1 MRPAGAYDR
10 LSRLSKIAHMSSA
23 VLRHVEPLLTIR
35 APLFAGLGAAAL
47 LAVVVLIIAV
57 FGKADLEPPL
67 ARGGVAPAPA
77 ETLYPA
83 TELRIAPEED
93 EAPVIRF
100 IEPEGAEEAQLAGI
114 EDRFVAPQPPATGSD
129 PGDAEARHTAS
140 RPDPARAL
148 APAPL
153 PGLSEDGPNGPLP
166 VIPPNGL
173 RASRAYARP
182 FHGDPSAPTIAVVI
196 GGLGLNSAVTLAA
209 IDELPPEIA
218 LSFAPYTRD
227 LQTWVDRARAAG
239 HEVLIEAPM
248 EPFDYPNNDPGPQTL
263 LADAAPAD
271 NLARLEWVLGRTTG
285 YFAVSNYLGARF
297 SASEPAMTQLLQ
309 SLENRGV
316 AFLHDGA
323 GRRTVIETAARTTNV
338 QYAIADRVLDEDP
351 SPTAI
356 DDHLLTL
363 EALALQNGASLGAGF
378 SYPTTVEHV
387 RDWARSLDMR
397 GYQLA
402 PPSAVMA
409 RRRLQARLAAEARA
423 LEPEPEH
430 VTDNRWSRPPADA
443 SSDGEHAAP
452 AAASGH

>member
-1 MRPAGAYDR
+1 
-10 LSRLSKIAHMSSA
+10 MSSA
-23 VLRHVEPLLTIR
+23 VLRHVEPLLTIK
-35 APLFAGLGAAAL
+35 APMFAGLGAA
-47 LAVVVLIIAV
+47 VLFAGVILGVAV
-57 FGKADLEPPL
+57 FGEADLQPPL
-67 ARGGVAPAPA
+67 ARGGVAPAPV
-77 ETLYPA
+77 ETVYPA
-83 TELRIAPEED
+83 AELRISPAED
-93 EAPVIRF
+93 DPLPIQF
-100 IEPEGAEEAQLAGI
+100 IEPEGVDEAQLPGVD
-114 EDRFVAPQPPATGSD
+114 DRFDTGRPATPASGSD
-129 PGDAEARHTAS
+129 PGDAEARHAAS
-140 RPDPARAL
+140 TNSAEAL
-148 APAPL
+148 PPAPL
-153 PGLSEDGPNGPLP
+153 PGLTENTPNGPLP

-182 FHGDPSAPTIAVVI
+182 FHGDPTAPTIAVVI
-196 GGLGLNSAVTLAA
+196 GGLGLNRTVTQAA

-227 LQTWVDRARAAG
+227 LQSWVDRARAAG

-263 LADAAPAD
+263 LADAPAAD
-271 NLARLEWVLGRTTG
+271 NLARLDWIMSRTTG

-309 SLENRGV
+309 GLEARGV

-323 GRRTVIETAARTTNV
+323 GRRTVIESAARSSNV

-356 DDHLLTL
+356 DNHLLTL

-378 SYPTTVEHV
+378 SYPTTVDHV
-387 RDWARSLDMR
+387 RDWARSLDSR

-409 RRRLQARLAAEARA
+409 RRRLQARMEAEARA
-423 LEPEPEH
+423 LQPEPEQ
-430 VTDNRWSRPPADA
+430 VIDNRWSRPPADA
-443 SSDGEHAAP
+443 SDTGDHAP
-452 AAASGH
+452 VAASSGH

>member
-1 MRPAGAYDR
+1 
-10 LSRLSKIAHMSSA
+10 MSSA

-35 APLFAGLGAAAL
+35 APLFAGLGAAVLFAGL
-47 LAVVVLIIAV
+47 LLTIAV
-57 FGKADLEPPL
+57 FGKADLQPPL
-67 ARGGVAPAPA
+67 ARGGVTPAPA

-93 EAPVIRF
+93 EPPVIRF
-100 IEPEGAEEAQLAGI
+100 IEPDGAEEAHLEGV
-114 EDRFVAPQPPATGSD
+114 EDRFGTPQARSTGSD
-129 PGDAEARHTAS
+129 PAEAEARHAAA
-140 RPDPARAL
+140 RPDPAQAL

-153 PGLSEDGPNGPLP
+153 PGLSENGPNGPLP

-196 GGLGLNSAVTLAA
+196 GGLGLNSTVTQSA

-309 SLENRGV
+309 SLEDRGV

-323 GRRTVIETAARTTNV
+323 GRRTVIETAARNTNV

-351 SPTAI
+351 SPSAI

-363 EALALQNGASLGAGF
+363 EALALQNGVALGAGF
-378 SYPTTVEHV
+378 SYPTTVNHV

-409 RRRLQARLAAEARA
+409 RRRLQARLEAEARA
-423 LEPEPEH
+423 LEPAPDH
-430 VTDNRWSRPPADA
+430 VVDNRWSRPPADPA
-443 SSDGEHAAP
+443 GDGDQAAAAP
-452 AAASGH
+452 ASGH

>member
-1 MRPAGAYDR
+1 
-10 LSRLSKIAHMSSA
+10 MSSA
-23 VLRHVEPLLTIR
+23 VLRHVEPLLTIK
-35 APLFAGLGAAAL
+35 APLFAGLGAAGLFAIVIL
-47 LAVVVLIIAV
+47 TIAV
-57 FGKADLEPPL
+57 FGKADLQPPL
-67 ARGGVAPAPA
+67 ARGGVTPAPA

-83 TELRIAPEED
+83 AELRIAPVED
-93 EAPVIRF
+93 EPPAIRF
-100 IEPEGAEEAQLAGI
+100 IEPEGVEEAQLAGI
-114 EDRFVAPQPPATGSD
+114 EDRFTTPPAQATGSD
-129 PGDAEARHTAS
+129 PADAEARHAA
-140 RPDPARAL
+140 RPDPAQAL

-153 PGLSEDGPNGPLP
+153 PGLSENGPNGLLP

-196 GGLGLNSAVTLAA
+196 GGLGLNSAVTQSA

-227 LQTWVDRARAAG
+227 LQTWVNRARAAG

-263 LADAAPAD
+263 LADATAGE
-271 NLARLEWVLGRTTG
+271 NRARLEWVLGRTTG

-309 SLENRGV
+309 NLEDRGV

-323 GRRTVIETAARTTNV
+323 GRRTVIETAARSTNV

-351 SPTAI
+351 SPNAI

-363 EALALQNGASLGAGF
+363 EALALQNGAALGAGF
-378 SYPTTVEHV
+378 SYPTTVNHV
-387 RDWARSLDMR
+387 RDWARTLDMR

-409 RRRLQARLAAEARA
+409 RRRLQARLEAEAQA
-423 LEPEPEH
+423 LEPEPDH
-430 VTDNRWSRPPADA
+430 VSDNRWSRPPADA
-443 SSDGEHAAP
+443 SSGGDHAAP
-452 AAASGH
+452 AASSGH